1 MVEEKKKVVIIGGG
15 IAGLTSA
22 FYLQKAV
29 QEHNL
34 PIEIQLIEASHRL
47 GGKMHTVIR
56 DGYTIERGPD
66 SFLAR
71 KTSITRLAR
80 EVGMEDQLVH
90 NSTGKSF
97 VLVNEK

>member
-1 MVEEKKKVVIIGGG
+1 MAEEKQKVIIIGGG

-22 FYLQKAV
+22 FYLQKVV

-34 PIEIQLIEASHRL
+34 PIEIKLIEASHRL
-47 GGKMHTVIR
+47 GGKLQTIVR

-71 KTSITRLAR
+71 KTSMIRLAE
-80 EVGMEDQLVH
+80 EVG
-90 NSTGKSF
+90 
-97 VLVNEK
+97 